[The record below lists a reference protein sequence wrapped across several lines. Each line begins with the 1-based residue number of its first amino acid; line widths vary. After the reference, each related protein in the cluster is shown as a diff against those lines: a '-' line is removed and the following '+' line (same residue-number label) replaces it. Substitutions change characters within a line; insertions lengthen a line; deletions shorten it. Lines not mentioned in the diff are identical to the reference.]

1 MERIL
6 FGDNQ
11 FFGINHMS
19 EEKARQQ
26 AMRFQ
31 KMDAIID
38 VLQIALHA
46 GAGGFM
52 CTTHDKIEKIADDV
66 RANPAKWAGFTFYPG
81 MPYAHKYANAVT
93 ELGYFD
99 AVRKFLPKEG
109 LVDTVLRGT
118 KAVLSKDIE
127 SMMTLLVDA
136 EMKMFRDL
144 PTPVVFLQN
153 VVTDLVQGLGF
164 VDAFA
169 VFHEHIKKR
178 YGAEAGF
185 ITMNVPK
192 LLPMLKAAGIE
203 NPIVC
208 ANYNKIGFR
217 MSGGIEGYRARSAR
231 ARPSSGSATSRW
243 SSRSCSAHRAAPIS
257 SRPSRSSTNMM
268 RRGWWRLRVCT
279 HSRQRPGLPWES
291 RWQEAQRSRA
301 VALRASKRRCPAAFP
316 RQPMRAG

>member
-31 KMDAIID
+31 GMDAIVD
-38 VLQIALHA
+38 VLQIALKA

-52 CTTHDKIEKIADDV
+52 CTTHEKIEKIADAV
-66 RANPAKWAGFTFYPG
+66 RANPAEWEGFTFYPG

-99 AVRKFLPKEG
+99 AARKFLPKEG
-109 LVDTVLRGT
+109 LVDTLLRGS
-118 KAVLSKDIE
+118 KAVLNKDIE

-164 VDAFA
+164 VDAFR
-169 VFHEHIKKR
+169 VFAEHIKTR
-178 YGAEAGF
+178 YNAEAGF

-192 LLPMLKAAGIE
+192 LLPMLKDAGLE

-217 MSGGIEGYRARSAR
+217 MSGGIEGYREVLNRYPARMIAMSVLGSGAIRPREAIEWICREPHVESILFGASGRANIEQTVGLIHEYDAAR
-231 ARPSSGSATSRW
+231 VKA
-243 SSRSCSAHRAAPIS
+243 
-257 SRPSRSSTNMM
+257 
-268 RRGWWRLRVCT
+268 
-279 HSRQRPGLPWES
+279 
-291 RWQEAQRSRA
+291 
-301 VALRASKRRCPAAFP
+301 
-316 RQPMRAG
+316 